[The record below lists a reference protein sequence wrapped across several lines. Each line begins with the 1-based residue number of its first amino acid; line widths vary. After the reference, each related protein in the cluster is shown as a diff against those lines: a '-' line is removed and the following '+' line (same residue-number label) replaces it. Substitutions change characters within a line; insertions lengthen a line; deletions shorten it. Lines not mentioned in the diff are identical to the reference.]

1 VSATSGYRLVSRLG
15 LATTLTM
22 FGLMVIGSIVR
33 STGSGLSCPDWP
45 LCGGRLIPPLEPHV
59 LIEWLHRLVAL
70 LVSLMLVATAAAVLA
85 RHETRSRLGGLV
97 ALALALL
104 GLQVVLGALTVWRL
118 LSPAVV
124 GSHLGVALFL
134 FSTLLTI
141 TVIARAAARGTPRVA
156 SPLARSAGGPGV
168 LAMGTLTLAAFG
180 QCLLGGI
187 VSATG
192 AGAACRDWPFCD
204 GVLFPALRGLAGI
217 QMLHRYG
224 AYALLALAL
233 VTALRARRCAD
244 PRVRRGAQAA
254 LGLVLLE
261 AFLGIGNLAMGT
273 PPWLTALHLATAIA
287 LLAATLV
294 TTLALAPRPAPAR
307 ALTPAEAR

>member
-1 VSATSGYRLVSRLG
+1 VGATSGYRLVSRLG
-15 LATTLTM
+15 LATTLAM

-45 LCGGRLIPPLEPHV
+45 LCGGRLVPPFEPHV

-70 LVSLMLVATAAAVLA
+70 LVSVMLAATAAAVLA

-104 GLQVVLGALTVWRL
+104 GTQVVLGALTVWKL

-134 FSTLLTI
+134 FSTLLTL
-141 TVIARAAARGTPRVA
+141 TVTARAAAAGTPRVA
-156 SPLARSAGGPGV
+156 SPLARSGGGPGAP
-168 LAMGTLTLAAFG
+168 AMGALTLAAFV
-180 QCLLGGI
+180 QCLLGGM

-204 GVLFPALRGLAGI
+204 GVLFPALQGLAGI

-224 AYALLALAL
+224 AYALLMLAL
-233 VTALRARRCAD
+233 LTALRARRSAD
-244 PRVRRGAQAA
+244 ARVHRGALAA

-261 AFLGIGNLAMGT
+261 AFLGIGNLVMGT
-273 PPWLTALHLATAIA
+273 PPWLTALHLATAVA

-294 TTLALAPRPAPAR
+294 TTLALAPLPAPAR
-307 ALTPAEAR
+307 ALTPAGAR

>member
-1 VSATSGYRLVSRLG
+1 VSSTSGFRLVSRLG
-15 LATTLTM
+15 LATTLM
-22 FGLMVIGSIVR
+22 MYGLMVIGSVVR

-45 LCGGRLIPPLEPHV
+45 LCGGHLVPPAEPHV

-70 LVSLMLVATAAAVLA
+70 LVSLMLVATAAAALSHRA
-85 RHETRSRLGGLV
+85 TRSRLGGLV
-97 ALALALL
+97 TLALALL
-104 GLQVVLGALTVWRL
+104 GVQVLLGALTVWKL

-141 TVIARAAARGTPRVA
+141 TATSRAAVAGTPRVVPPLARAAA
-156 SPLARSAGGPGV
+156 GPGL
-168 LAMGTLTLAAFG
+168 LAMGTLTVAAFG
-180 QCLLGGI
+180 QCLLGGM

-204 GVLFPALRGLAGI
+204 GVLFPALRGLVGI
-217 QMLHRYG
+217 QELHRYG
-224 AYALLALAL
+224 AYALVTLAVL
-233 VTALRARRCAD
+233 TALRAGRSAD
-244 PRVRRGAQAA
+244 PRVHRGALAA

-261 AFLGIGNLAMGT
+261 AFLGVGNLVMGT

-287 LLAATLV
+287 LLAATLT
-294 TTLALAPRPAPAR
+294 TTLALAPLPAPAP
-307 ALTPAEAR
+307 ALVPAEAR